1 MKIHEV
7 KGTPFYLW
15 WGGREVDGQCKW
27 VVDCDDDDLLHEFLL
42 DWINCIATRTKQWS
56 VVRIGGRRTK
66 RTFETDR
73 QNHFAL

>member
-1 MKIHEV
+1 MKIHDV

-42 DWINCIATRTKQWS
+42 DWDGLYCYKDEAIERCQQWWEENES
-56 VVRIGGRRTK
+56 
-66 RTFETDR
+66 DY
-73 QNHFAL
+73 A